1 MNTPTKTKPSTLSTE
16 LLQTVGKDWYLSSPR
31 TAELT
36 APERETLKIASTNR
50 SLQSLQELDASQLTV
65 ETCFKCTNVKT
76 ALKYNEVPTRA
87 ALTAMITRTVK
98 FIDANKTL
106 STPEEI
112 EMTVNE
118 LLHTYPCFTLSD
130 WRLACYMMAK
140 EAFGP
145 YYERLK
151 LAQFVECFAKYEQ
164 LKAPVVNTIRENE
177 RQQYERETAEALRYI
192 TPEFGTEFNP
202 IAARVQK
209 ADWMKG
215 EDRLTYDEREEMR
228 QRDKKRAK

>member
-1 MNTPTKTKPSTLSTE
+1 M
-16 LLQTVGKDWYLSSPR
+16 R
-31 TAELT
+31 
-36 APERETLKIASTNR
+36 
-50 SLQSLQELDASQLTV
+50 SLQELDASQLTV

-118 LLHTYPCFTLSD
+118 LLHTYSCFTLSD

-151 LAQFVECFAKYEQ
+151 LAQFVECFAKYDQ

-202 IAARVQK
+202 IAARVNRP
-209 ADWMKG
+209 DWMRG
-215 EDRLTYDEREEMR
+215 ENRLTYTEREEME
-228 QRDKKRAK
+228 KRAKTKQQ

>member
-1 MNTPTKTKPSTLSTE
+1 M
-16 LLQTVGKDWYLSSPR
+16 
-31 TAELT
+31 
-36 APERETLKIASTNR
+36 KIASTNR
-50 SLQSLQELDASQLTV
+50 SLRSLQELDASQLTV

-215 EDRLTYDEREEMR
+215 EDRLTYTEREEMR
-228 QRDKKRAK
+228 ERDKNRAK

>member
-1 MNTPTKTKPSTLSTE
+1 M
-16 LLQTVGKDWYLSSPR
+16 
-31 TAELT
+31 
-36 APERETLKIASTNR
+36 
-50 SLQSLQELDASQLTV
+50 
-65 ETCFKCTNVKT
+65 CFKCTNVKT
-76 ALKYNEVPTRA
+76 ALKYNEQPTRT
-87 ALTAMITRTVK
+87 ALIALITRTVI

-151 LAQFVECFAKYEQ
+151 LAQFVECFAKYLQ

-177 RQQYERETAEALRYI
+177 RQQYERKTAEALRYI

-209 ADWMKG
+209 TDWMKG

-228 QRDKKRAK
+228 QRDKNRNK

>member
-1 MNTPTKTKPSTLSTE
+1 MSTLQKQNASTLSTE
-16 LLQTVGKDWYLSSPR
+16 LLQTVGKDWYLSSPK

-36 APERETLKIASTNR
+36 AQERETLKIASTNR
-50 SLQSLQELDASQLTV
+50 SLRSLQELDASQLTV

-76 ALKYNEVPTRA
+76 ALKYNEVPARA

-151 LAQFVECFAKYEQ
+151 LAQFVECFGKYEQ

-215 EDRLTYDEREEMR
+215 EDRLTYTEREEMR